1 MRKLTPKT
9 MNWSMKMF
17 GDEDDDMVKIP
28 ASGRRKGTT

>member
-1 MRKLTPKT
+1 MRKLTLKT
-9 MNWSMKMF
+9 MKWSMKKI